1 MNKEMLKELNDLR
14 KELEISKEDFITILK
29 IVFIYQKKYNNIIND
44 EQLYQLVQEIL
55 VNIDI
60 NIEDSYIDEELIKS
74 KTIDETLKKV
84 LRNYNYH

>member
-1 MNKEMLKELNDLR
+1 MDKEMLKELNDLR

-55 VNIDI
+55 VNMDI